1 MERFGAQGLMHAPGI
16 GKMIGTRR
24 VTRRWHKRREMET
37 KSQFVRVGDYLI
49 NLENIAYVY
58 NPLPTLVEI
67 IFASGVRLDL
77 EGEDAQEFLRY
88 A

>member
-1 MERFGAQGLMHAPGI
+1 
-16 GKMIGTRR
+16 
-24 VTRRWHKRREMET
+24 MET

-67 IFASGVRLDL
+67 IFASGVRLDF